1 MLYTQ
6 YPCAVPFIRDTS
18 IRDMAE
24 FPKQTKGHM
33 VEKTIWSD
41 KAKEQFGT
49 TDKKFVHSIN
59 MILCQIS

>member
-1 MLYTQ
+1 
-6 YPCAVPFIRDTS
+6 
-18 IRDMAE
+18 MAE